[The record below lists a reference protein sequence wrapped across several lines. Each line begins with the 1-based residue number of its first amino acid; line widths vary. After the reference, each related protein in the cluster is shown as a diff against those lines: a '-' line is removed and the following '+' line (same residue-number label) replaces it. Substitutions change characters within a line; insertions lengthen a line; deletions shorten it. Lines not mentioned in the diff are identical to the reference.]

1 MSPAMSRIRS
11 LGGVTGLALVALV
24 AAASAGCGRAPAR
37 VQDAGAAL
45 TVVGAED
52 VERLVGDAR
61 GRVVLVNVWAT
72 WCDPCREEFP
82 ALVRLHRELPA
93 EDFRLVLVSADF
105 ASQRPQV
112 ERFLAG
118 QGVDFPTYFKGQ
130 GDDDFIARMSPAW
143 SGALPATW
151 LYRRD
156 GSVAE
161 FWEGGASYET
171 FSGKVRTLL
180 DEAAGAGGS

>member
-1 MSPAMSRIRS
+1 MAFAVGHSRSRF
-11 LGGVTGLALVALV
+11 GVVGAAFIGLAAVAL
-24 AAASAGCGRAPAR
+24 AGCGRAPAR

-52 VERLVGDAR
+52 VERLVGEAR

-180 DEAAGAGGS
+180 DEAAGAGGA

>member
-1 MSPAMSRIRS
+1 MRPAVSRLRR
-11 LGGVTGLALVALV
+11 LGGIPGLALVALV
-24 AAASAGCGRAPAR
+24 AALSAGCGRGPAP

-52 VERLVGDAR
+52 VERLVDEAR

-82 ALVRLHRELPA
+82 ALVRIRRELSPG
-93 EDFRLVLVSADF
+93 DFRLVLVSADF

-118 QGVDFPTYFKGQ
+118 QGVDFPTYLKGE
-130 GDDDFIARMSPAW
+130 DDNDFIARMSPAW

-151 LYRRD
+151 LYGRD
-156 GSVAE
+156 GRIAA

-171 FSGKVRTLL
+171 FSGKVRALL
-180 DEAAGAGGS
+180 DEAAGGGGA

>member
-1 MSPAMSRIRS
+1 MVFAVGRSRSRAGVA
-11 LGGVTGLALVALV
+11 GGAFIGLAAL
-24 AAASAGCGRAPAR
+24 ALTGCGRGPAP
-37 VQDAGAAL
+37 VQDAGSAL

-52 VERLVGDAR
+52 VVRLVGEAR

-82 ALVRLHRELPA
+82 ALVRLQREIPTG
-93 EDFRLVLVSADF
+93 DFRLVLVSADF

-161 FWEGGASYET
+161 FWEGGSSYET
-171 FSGKVRTLL
+171 FSGKVRALL
-180 DEAAGAGGS
+180 DEAPRAGGS

>member
-1 MSPAMSRIRS
+1 MAFAVGRSRSRF
-11 LGGVTGLALVALV
+11 GVVSAAFIGLAAL
-24 AAASAGCGRAPAR
+24 ALSGCGRAPAR

-52 VERLVGDAR
+52 VERLVGEAR
-61 GRVVLVNVWAT
+61 GRVVLVNAWAT

-82 ALVRLHRELPA
+82 ALVRLHREIPPG
-93 EDFRLVLVSADF
+93 DFLLVLVSADF

-151 LYRRD
+151 LHRRD

-180 DEAAGAGGS
+180 DETAGAGGD